1 METKINKASKT
12 NECKTLKKSES
23 GGIVYSTE
31 QGIDY
36 GRQFI
41 HFNGHHQGPDGRGLK
56 RFGAW
61 IEKSHG
67 SGVYLE
73 VFQDTIN
80 GRRNKQTVELGKD
93 DVIRMI
99 KFLQGLVDSDSLR
112 NYHCDKCEN
121 FDGIG
126 ENK

>member
-1 METKINKASKT
+1 METKINKASHI

-31 QGIDY
+31 QGNDH
-36 GRQFI
+36 GREYI
-41 HFNGHHQGPDGRGLK
+41 HFNGHIGPDGRELK

-61 IEKSHG
+61 IEKSYG
-67 SGVYLE
+67 AGVYLE
-73 VFQDTIN
+73 VFHDTIN

-99 KFLQGLVDSDSLR
+99 KFLQGLVDSGQLR
-112 NYHCDKCEN
+112 NYHTDKCEN